1 MYVVC
6 CAGGFF
12 PAHWIRRKIL
22 PLGCRVAEWALVRR
36 AQFGGTT
43 STVDICKSSFFLS
56 CKMAVEEKN
65 RKHSKNLAEADH
77 KHPPTHAQT
86 RATFAAPMDCDVKI
100 KCNKYLGMKEVKDHH
115 DIASPPNPP
124 PLI

>member
-1 MYVVC
+1 VEPP
-6 CAGGFF
+6 AQWTFANLPFSF
-12 PAHWIRRKIL
+12 PARWLLK
-22 PLGCRVAEWALVRR
+22 
-36 AQFGGTT
+36 
-43 STVDICKSSFFLS
+43 K
-56 CKMAVEEKN
+56 KN

-86 RATFAAPMDCDVKI
+86 RATFAAPMDSDVKV
-100 KCNKYLGMKEVKDHH
+100 KCDKYLGMKEVKDHH

>member
-1 MYVVC
+1 
-6 CAGGFF
+6 
-12 PAHWIRRKIL
+12 L

-77 KHPPTHAQT
+77 KHPTNACTNPCNFCSTHG
-86 RATFAAPMDCDVKI
+86 
-100 KCNKYLGMKEVKDHH
+100 L
-115 DIASPPNPP
+115 
-124 PLI
+124 